1 MHETRRIRIAAWAVA
16 AWVVGLQAAV
26 ARRGMSGAVVGPGE
40 ALTMPEAIVGYTRLA
55 AHLTFEEDEKGS
67 LEVGKLADLVVL
79 SQDLLAIDPARTMDT
94 EVDLTVLGGRIVY
107 ER

>member
-55 AHLTFEEDEKGS
+55 AHLTFEEEEKGS

-79 SQDLLAIDPARTMDT
+79 AQDLLAIDPARTMET
-94 EVDLTVLGGRIVY
+94 EVDLTVLGGQVVY